1 MAERPR
7 LPTPSDRTSAMA
19 ARFGMTREAVEEL
32 LHQTH
37 AEYPAATLEGTTL
50 PVAEPVTETPI
61 EQAAQKLSG
70 NVESI
75 PPPPAAHQGPKPI
88 GGGFIAAI
96 FIVLLI
102 ALGIALSFRQGCFE
116 RRIGRKAAKPAD
128 TIQTMM
134 NSAARQASLP
144 PVPATNVPPSEVP
157 PEALVV
163 PREEPPGTSGPN
175 SNSGITTEAQALR
188 ADHLAPRKPTL
199 VTSSNFEAEE
209 ELAKLHAEGKSHAN
223 MKTTRTRG
231 GARYRVFS
239 K

>member
-1 MAERPR
+1 MAERP
-7 LPTPSDRTSAMA
+7 PQPSPNDRASALA
-19 ARFGMTREAVEEL
+19 ARFGMTREAVEQL

-37 AEYPAATLEGTTL
+37 AEYPAASL
-50 PVAEPVTETPI
+50 PTEPTAKTPI
-61 EQAAQKLSG
+61 EQAAEKLP
-70 NVESI
+70 VTTEAVL
-75 PPPPAAHQGPKPI
+75 PPATHPPAKPL

-102 ALGIALSFRQGCFE
+102 ALGVALSFRQGCFHRRAE
-116 RRIGRKAAKPAD
+116 RQAAKPVD

-134 NSAARQASLP
+134 NDAAKQASAP
-144 PVPATNVPPSEVP
+144 PLPATTVPPGEVP

-175 SNSGITTEAQALR
+175 SNSGITTEAQALQ
-188 ADHLAPRKPTL
+188 ADRLASPKPTL

-209 ELAKLHAEGKSHAN
+209 ELAQLRAGGKTHAH
-223 MKTTRTRG
+223 MKAIRTHG
-231 GARYRVFS
+231 GVRYSVFS